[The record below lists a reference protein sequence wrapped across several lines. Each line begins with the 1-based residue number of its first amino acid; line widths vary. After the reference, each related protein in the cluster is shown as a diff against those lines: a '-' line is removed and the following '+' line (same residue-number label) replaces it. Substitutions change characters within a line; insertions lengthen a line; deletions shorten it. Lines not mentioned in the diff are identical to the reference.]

1 MDTQVLLTKLKK
13 KFAVSSDQE
22 LADVTGISSQT
33 INQWLKRETSLSET
47 IVTNLIYKAVEQGK
61 RTEVQQSIQPIVE
74 FFPIECTESNR
85 GARWK
90 ILPTDSDN
98 PYYAQVISNLSES
111 NGIYLFYNSTGH
123 VIYAGKT
130 LRQGLWKEMNDA
142 FNRDRAAQSAFLV
155 EHSMTGNFQ
164 PAYEKSRQLRQQ
176 SVCLY
181 DIASYFSAYC
191 VHDAL
196 VSNLEAFLIRALPN
210 DLTNSKIENFNLS

>member
-1 MDTQVLLTKLKK
+1 MDTQLLLTKLKR
-13 KFAVSSDQE
+13 KFNVSSDQE
-22 LADVTGISSQT
+22 LADVTGISLQT
-33 INQWLKRETSLSET
+33 INQWLKREASLSET

-74 FFPIECTESNR
+74 FFPIECTKSNQ

-90 ILPTDSDN
+90 ILPTDN
-98 PYYAQVISNLSES
+98 PYYKQVIDFLSES
-111 NGIYLFYNSTGH
+111 NGVYLFYNSTGH

-130 LRQGLWKEMNDA
+130 LKQGLWKEMNDA
-142 FNRDRAAQSAFLV
+142 FNRNREAQSAFLV
-155 EHSMTGNFQ
+155 EHSMAGNFQ
-164 PAYEKSRQLRQQ
+164 PAYENSRSLRQQ

-181 DIASYFSAYC
+181 DIAYYFSAYC

-210 DLTNSKIENFNLS
+210 DLTNSRIENFNLS